1 MPDQLIQPLLGHSSV
16 ALVVNVSSV
25 SSTSRPAIDEDMKWH
40 GSSLRWQS
48 MTSEDR
54 ERENGMRSA
63 VDLI

>member
-1 MPDQLIQPLLGHSSV
+1 
-16 ALVVNVSSV
+16 V

-54 ERENGMRSA
+54 ER
-63 VDLI
+63 V